1 MQSPPPINHHLDRPP
16 PTVLPVGTASDD
28 SISTVATTASSDST
42 IFPFNRSSS
51 FQNSPYSSLVYTPP
65 ARQKDQYIDD
75 EAILSRRFDGL
86 GIRERAEA
94 ELAAKRY
101 EEVEAESFHFE
112 EEHEAPPPL
121 PSSIST
127 FAFPNSPPIPEAIYS
142 APPRH
147 TSLPAIVTSATHF
160 AGLSSTSPIDT
171 HAHSTQSPASVL
183 SSAFPIATS
192 SSSLIG
198 SALSLTP
205 EASPGHSPTISS
217 IPSFPTSA
225 SSEPRYLPFAHHRSS
240 TSGSSSISPRTALA
254 TGGGGGGGGGMARSG
269 STPNAMTSSSS
280 LQSPIA
286 RSASYMPPW
295 AIATAGNRPG
305 SAGTSSTNRTSSSST
320 RPWVFDSD
328 ASSVCSANSGGWCS
342 GGSGNGKRDQK
353 TAVKEKEGKR
363 EGGEEF
369 EGDEGGEVF
378 KAEGDV
384 ECESLLPLY
393 QGVDSEL
400 MRLYCFSLGSST

>member
-1 MQSPPPINHHLDRPP
+1 MYTPPPPITHHSDRPP
-16 PTVLPVGTASDD
+16 PTVLPVGSASDD
-28 SISTVATTASSDST
+28 SISTVASTASSEST
-42 IFPFNRSSS
+42 LFPFSRSTA
-51 FQNSPYSSLVYTPP
+51 FTNSPYSSLVYTPP

-101 EEVEAESFHFE
+101 GEVEAESFEFDE
-112 EEHEAPPPL
+112 EAGSPP

-127 FAFPNSPPIPEAIYS
+127 FAFPNSHS
-142 APPRH
+142 VPPRH
-147 TSLPAIVTSATHF
+147 TSLPSIVTSATHF

-171 HAHSTQSPASVL
+171 HSHPSQSPASVL

-192 SSSLIG
+192 SASLIG

-205 EASPGHSPTISS
+205 EASPGHSPTTSS
-217 IPSFPTSA
+217 APSFPA
-225 SSEPRYLPFAHHRSS
+225 SSSSDSRYLPFSHHRSS
-240 TSGSSSISPRTALA
+240 TTSSGSSGISPRTALS
-254 TGGGGGGGGGMARSG
+254 TSHSGMARSG
-269 STPNAMTSSSS
+269 STPNAMTSSCS

-286 RSASYMPPW
+286 RSASSHMPPW
-295 AIATAGNRPG
+295 AIATAGTRPG

-342 GGSGNGKRDQK
+342 GGSSGNGKRDQK
-353 TAVKEKEGKR
+353 TAVKAKDGKND
-363 EGGEEF
+363 GGEEF

-384 ECESLLPLY
+384 EFLDHRPEP
-393 QGVDSEL
+393 QGAKLSINRDDPSQVVLKVTDRKSVV
-400 MRLYCFSLGSST
+400 